1 MDRKE
6 SRGKR
11 KSFSQGEDPGA
22 AWPFS
27 PVVAILVRAVLNYRS
42 KTEVGALKV
51 IPTGLLVGTEELN
64 SDRIGT
70 EQLPEL

>member
-1 MDRKE
+1 M
-6 SRGKR
+6 
-11 KSFSQGEDPGA
+11 
-22 AWPFS
+22 
-27 PVVAILVRAVLNYRS
+27 VAILVRAVLNYRS